1 MQSQGR
7 KAHSL
12 LLHQPL
18 APVLEPTP
26 ALWICLGLGTALRSK
41 ALLTTKERSATGT
54 TTCAYIVVPLGMGL
68 RNAPIND

>member
-7 KAHSL
+7 KADSL

-26 ALWICLGLGTALRSK
+26 ALWICLRLGTALRSE
-41 ALLTTKERSATGT
+41 ALLTTKKRSAVRT
-54 TTCAYIVVPLGMGL
+54 TTCAYIVVPLGIGL
-68 RNAPIND
+68 HNAPIND